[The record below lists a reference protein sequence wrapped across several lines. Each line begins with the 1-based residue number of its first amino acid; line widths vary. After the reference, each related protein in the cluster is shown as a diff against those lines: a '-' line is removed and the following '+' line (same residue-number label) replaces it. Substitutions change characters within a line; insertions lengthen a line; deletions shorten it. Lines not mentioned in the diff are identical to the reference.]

1 MTNTDPTG
9 LLDCGIFNS
18 NDGVDPTTETSTPS
32 SASAGEPDSQQDQTQ
47 KNEEALRQYE
57 NKETGLLDYWS
68 KLNYKSLF
76 RDSLKDPKNDVA
88 DEINATKDAL
98 TDLYEENGAKGI
110 ASALLG
116 MLSPV
121 DVREDTFVDPAT
133 GKPITV
139 QVVSPSVE
147 KSKNRTDR
155 RTGR

>member
-1 MTNTDPTG
+1 
-9 LLDCGIFNS
+9 
-18 NDGVDPTTETSTPS
+18 
-32 SASAGEPDSQQDQTQ
+32 
-47 KNEEALRQYE
+47 
-57 NKETGLLDYWS
+57 
-68 KLNYKSLF
+68 LNYKSLF